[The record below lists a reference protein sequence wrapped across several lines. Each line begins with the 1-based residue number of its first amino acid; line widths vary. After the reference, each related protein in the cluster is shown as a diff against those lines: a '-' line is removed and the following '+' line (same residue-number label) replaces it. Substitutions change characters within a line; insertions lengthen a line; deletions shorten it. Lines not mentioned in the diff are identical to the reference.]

1 MELEGNETF
10 MKYVKI
16 YNMTKNLALIKQKM
30 KAEGQFPPILID
42 VSSLILIIFRCLW
55 KIPSISRTQLNII
68 ECYYHNYNYQFKGVL
83 PYFLIMSSNFYLL
96 AYV

>member
-42 VSSLILIIFRCLW
+42 VS
-55 KIPSISRTQLNII
+55 
-68 ECYYHNYNYQFKGVL
+68 
-83 PYFLIMSSNFYLL
+83 
-96 AYV
+96 